1 MLAQLGSLISH
12 FELLNDTAFLSNT
25 PFFAGICHGGL
36 RAVNQ
41 CNCELPH
48 LCLFVHKLLLLPMSQ
63 FKVVKFW
70 SNNKGISS
78 PSALSRCNDLFNL
91 LKIAYPLWAAQ
102 KKNLIEVVQVNPPFF
117 WVYNGHLLRR
127 HVLANEIYHG
137 GLCTF
142 SGKSCSVSS
151 IGHWGS
157 NLNWLSAHHGTCRT
171 SLEVSA
177 PGSLKLSMWTVHG
190 FSPSRLLS
198 DILELMRSRLTAQ
211 ANLKWYIK

>member
-12 FELLNDTAFLSNT
+12 FELLNDTAFSSDT

-41 CNCELPH
+41 WFSVIVSYRI
-48 LCLFVHKLLLLPMSQ
+48 FVSSSTNSYFSPCPSSKSWSSGRIIKGFQVQVPFQDVTTCSIFWKLR
-63 FKVVKFW
+63 V
-70 SNNKGISS
+70 
-78 PSALSRCNDLFNL
+78 DL
-91 LKIAYPLWAAQ
+91 YPLW
-102 KKNLIEVVQVNPPFF
+102 
-117 WVYNGHLLRR
+117 